1 MFQNGAFLAH
11 SPKLLWMA
19 PHFVVFL
26 FTHMSVRGEEGA
38 HRHRFERGWIVG
50 TTCLATYRLSPAE
63 VLIMLSEGVILP
75 LINLACGSLLCSY
88 GLLYAYLWRM
98 WSEIRALPHLK
109 LKVWRQTCDRARI
122 NLWFRP
128 HDFKPYTVYICTK
141 TVVSITRSSQNSA
154 WGATSFE
161 NFLSPASSFLG
172 FSSDYYIP
180 CITYSTWPM
189 N

>member
-1 MFQNGAFLAH
+1 MDGSTLCCIFIP
-11 SPKLLWMA
+11 SY
-19 PHFVVFL
+19 
-26 FTHMSVRGEEGA
+26 
-38 HRHRFERGWIVG
+38 ERTWRR
-50 TTCLATYRLSPAE
+50 RLSPAPFWE
-63 VLIMLSEGVILP
+63 RMNRANHMLSYVQIIAGRGTNSVKWGTILP
-75 LINLACGSLLCSY
+75 LINLACGSLLCTY

-122 NLWFRP
+122 SLWFRP

-141 TVVSITRSSQNSA
+141 TVVSITRSSLNSA

-180 CITYSTWPM
+180 CIPYSTWPM

>member
-1 MFQNGAFLAH
+1 MFLNGAFLAYGWLH
-11 SPKLLWMA
+11 TLLY
-19 PHFVVFL
+19 FY
-26 FTHMSVRGEEGA
+26 S
-38 HRHRFERGWIVG
+38 
-50 TTCLATYRLSPAE
+50 
-63 VLIMLSEGVILP
+63 LIWAYVEKKALTGKRMNCGNHMLSYVQIIAGRGTNNVKWGTILP
-75 LINLACGSLLCSY
+75 LINLACGSLLCTY

-98 WSEIRALPHLK
+98 WSEIRALSHLK
-109 LKVWRQTCDRARI
+109 LKVWSQTCDRARI
-122 NLWFRP
+122 SLWFRP